1 MIKLIPKRLYF
12 GKDIRKIKFTNNS
25 VEKCFKNR
33 DTYQK
38 SLYFL
43 RLVKNN
49 KHFPNIYSYDSVEKS
64 ITMSNCGNLLSLDTL
79 PKDWRKQF
87 ATIRSSLK
95 HYKLCI
101 LDMRFLPYTPYVVN
115 NICVNNGNISI
126 VDVVLFR
133 PRRDFYI
140 DYKIGFL
147 EYQLLL
153 YSKINTVGGN
163 CVLPVLFLL
172 HIFFECLRMF
182 LDFLE
187 ILIMRDVFVF

>member
-1 MIKLIPKRLYF
+1 MNPKCLYF
-12 GKDIRKIKFTNNS
+12 GKDIHKIKFTTNS
-25 VEKCFKNR
+25 VEKFFKKR
-33 DTYQK
+33 DAFQK

-43 RLVKNN
+43 RLLKGNN
-49 KHFPNIYSYDSVEKS
+49 HFPNVYSYDPVEKS

-95 HYKLCI
+95 HNKLCI
-101 LDMRFLPYTPYVVN
+101 LDIRVLPYTPYVVN
-115 NICVNNGNISI
+115 NMCVKNGNISV

-133 PRRDFYI
+133 PRSDFYI

-153 YSKINTVGGN
+153 FSKINTIGGQW
-163 CVLPVLFLL
+163 VLPVLFLL
-172 HIFFECLRMF
+172 HILFECLRMF